1 MKKFLLS
8 LLALIMLNVEAQN
21 SIASIDKINLTSLD
35 NSFLVKSSPD
45 PLFLGISQF
54 HNKVAI
60 LNLDLKTIE
69 WKSFYKKITKFAT
82 LYGAV
87 NGGTSLSDRDV
98 FSVNSGLQTETVKT
112 PYDYSVILG
121 VRKISRMGYE
131 VKEAFKNGKENSFSD
146 ASTIGRIKGFEYLF
160 ELSYVRQEG
169 ENYANQ
175 HHFLRY
181 IDDTYILKGEYLEDG
196 FADIKYVETSQRY
209 RYKVEN
215 FGGNISFFPA
225 VLKKG
230 RLSFNIGA
238 AQRLSEPYG
247 YDPLAEWVLDNGSLH
262 YTFLALEEGYNVDFT
277 NPEGIQ
283 YLDPSGRVVATSTEV
298 WEAVV
303 IPTVLANY
311 SEKKRNELDN
321 TTQHSLIVGFD
332 YYLYTKKLW
341 LHSWGNLMP
350 YHYDQGDEFS
360 YHKYN
365 GGEQW
370 YDYSGGLI
378 FGYKLDKHLGVF
390 VEGKYNKYWN
400 REWHDFSFGVNY
412 IIF

>member
-1 MKKFLLS
+1 MKKLL
-8 LLALIMLNVEAQN
+8 LLVLTLFALNAFGQDTTIVNKKV
-21 SIASIDKINLTSLD
+21 
-35 NSFLVKSSPD
+35 D
-45 PLFLGISQF
+45 PLLLQLNKF
-54 HNKVAI
+54 HNKI
-60 LNLDLKTIE
+60 STLNLDISTLSLDVD
-69 WKSFYKKITKFAT
+69 WKKITKFAT
-82 LYGAV
+82 VYGAV

-98 FSVNSGLQTETVKT
+98 FSVTNGLQTETVET

-121 VRKISRMGYE
+121 VRKIARMGYE
-131 VKEAFKNGKENSFSD
+131 PKEAFKNGQENSFSD
-146 ASTIGRIKGFEYLF
+146 ASTVGKVKGFEYLF

-169 ENYANQ
+169 ESYNNQ

-196 FADIKYVETSQRY
+196 FADIKYFETSQRY
-209 RYKVEN
+209 RHKVESLDN
-215 FGGNISFFPA
+215 LTFLPKE
-225 VLKKG
+225 LKKG
-230 RLSFNIGA
+230 KFSFNIGA
-238 AQRLSEPYG
+238 AQRIAEPYG
-247 YDPLAEWVLDNGSLH
+247 YDPLAEWILDNGSLH
-262 YTFLALEEGYNVDFT
+262 YTFLALEEGYSVDFT

-283 YLDPSGRVVATSTEV
+283 YLDPSGNVVATSTEV

-303 IPTVLANY
+303 IPTVLSNY
-311 SEKKRNELDN
+311 AEKERNKLEN
-321 TTQHSLIVGFD
+321 TIQHSLILGFD

-378 FGYKLDKHLGVF
+378 FGYKLNKHLGVF